1 MGAFIV
7 IQYHCLFHKE
17 ECHKIHVPT
26 VVRPVSLIGDLKTG
40 LILKGS
46 QLINRR
52 VAHLLSRSDAFDVG
66 AIKLQYLM
74 MIHLFHNVSGWSCM
88 RCFHDDNVVTWSVYV
103 SNNPFFDYGMHTVNF
118 HLRVANDKVLLG
130 NFHAILLSQSNVT
143 ITKSYVSILV

>member
-1 MGAFIV
+1 MEMV
-7 IQYHCLFHKE
+7 LLHCHPLWQNL
-17 ECHKIHVPT
+17 PT
-26 VVRPVSLIGDLKTG
+26 CPLGEAQLKTHFSPG

-66 AIKLQYLM
+66 TIKLQYLM
-74 MIHLFHNVSGWSCM
+74 MIHLFHNVRGWSCT
-88 RCFHDDNVVTWSVYV
+88 RCFHDDNVVTRSVYV

-143 ITKSYVSILV
+143 ITKSYVSILL